1 MNVLIVYGTYSGGT
15 QIAAEL
21 IAQTLK
27 SEGIE
32 STIQDIHKT
41 KLEDFA
47 PFTHIIMGSNSWY
60 EEREEGN
67 MNSGYHTIK
76 KLMKPDTLSGKICFV
91 YGLGDA
97 NMYTSTFTNSVVH
110 LAEFIKSFGG
120 TQQLEPLRVN
130 RFYFERDENE
140 EKIAAWARLVAKAIT
155 S

>member
-1 MNVLIVYGTYSGGT
+1 
-15 QIAAEL
+15 
-21 IAQTLK
+21 
-27 SEGIE
+27 
-32 STIQDIHKT
+32 
-41 KLEDFA
+41 
-47 PFTHIIMGSNSWY
+47 
-60 EEREEGN
+60 
-67 MNSGYHTIK
+67 
-76 KLMKPDTLSGKICFV
+76 MKPDTLSGKICFV

-110 LAEFIKSFGG
+110 LAEFIKLFGG